1 MDMSGKKALII
12 TVDGYSSTGKSTLA
26 RDLAR
31 HFRIRYIDSGAMYR
45 AVTLY
50 TLRNG
55 IYDPQSDN
63 LNEEMLNRE
72 IPTLEIDFLVDDT
85 TGRQSTILNG
95 ENVEQA
101 IRTMEVSG
109 AVSQIS
115 KVKFVR
121 ERLVEK
127 QRAFGKEGG
136 VVMDGRDIG
145 TVVFPNA
152 DLKIFLTA
160 SAEVRAKRRYDELME
175 KRYKV
180 TWDEVLSNVRQ
191 RDYLD
196 EHREV
201 SPLRKAPDA
210 ELLDNSVLDRE
221 EQLEKAIKIVREK
234 TGISGKTADG

>member
-1 MDMSGKKALII
+1 MDMSGKKDLII

-50 TLRNG
+50 ALRNG
-55 IYDPQSDN
+55 IYDPQNGN
-63 LNEEMLNRE
+63 LNDEMLERE
-72 IPTLEIDFLVDDT
+72 IPSLEIDFLVDET
-85 TGRQSTILNG
+85 TGAQSTTLNG

-115 KVKFVR
+115 KVKLVR
-121 ERLVEK
+121 EKLVEK
-127 QRAFGKEGG
+127 QRTFGEIGG

-145 TVVFPNA
+145 TVVFPGA
-152 DLKIFLTA
+152 DVKIFLTA
-160 SAEVRAKRRYDELME
+160 SAEVRAKRRYEELKE
-175 KRYKV
+175 KGYKV
-180 TWDEVLSNVRQ
+180 TWDEVLNNVRQ

-196 EHREV
+196 EHREE

-210 ELLDNSVLDRE
+210 VLLDNSELDRE
-221 EQLEKAIKIVREK
+221 EQFEEALKIVRKK
-234 TGISGKTADG
+234 T